1 MNNEEVELQE
11 TADSSQDASQAVA
24 KKSGKKWVIWV
35 IVAALVLWFFNS
47 TSNDISDNEIAD
59 DKYSKIADQAVTN
72 FFQEFDSGEIYS
84 NAIVYLD
91 ETITATESVRIQEN
105 IDLALQYL
113 HEPLSTTTFDIRIF
127 DDYQALKKDMLNM
140 TPVSMKSSVN
150 EELSSD
156 GVFGENKDCEIPGS
170 VGITYDEGWFRPRIF
185 ILTEC
190 AWEEDD
196 SGNWLLTDPEVIAH
210 EIAHV
215 AQNDWYGSSFYTW
228 ACFVPKWMTEGQA
241 QFVSAQLA
249 SLGKGFDYKHFRKSW
264 MYWDPNGKVEPD
276 EDYESKYGA
285 YSDGAFAFEYLI
297 GKYGWD
303 KFETLVSKMNIY
315 PNYKCET
322 ADIHKRLAS
331 AFKVTYGYSLKKFYA
346 EVEDYISWNMA
357 ELDFM
362 LN

>member
-1 MNNEEVELQE
+1 MDSEEIKFEEDSDVSQE
-11 TADSSQDASQAVA
+11 VT
-24 KKSGKKWVIWV
+24 KKSSKNWLSWLVVIS
-35 IVAALVLWFFNS
+35 LVVWFFNS
-47 TSNDISDNEIAD
+47 TSEEIKSEEVD
-59 DKYSKIADQAVTN
+59 GNKYSKIIDQSVTN
-72 FFQEFDSGEIYS
+72 FFEEFDSGEIYS

-91 ETITATESVRIQEN
+91 KTITASESVRIQEN
-105 IDLALQYL
+105 IDLALEYL
-113 HEPLSTTTFDIRIF
+113 HQPLSTTTFDIRIF
-127 DDYQALKKDMLNM
+127 DDYETLKADMLSM
-140 TPVSMKSSVN
+140 TPSSMKSSVA
-150 EELSSD
+150 EELSND
-156 GVFGENKDCEIPGS
+156 GVFGENKDCEMPGS

-190 AWEEDD
+190 AWEEDS

-215 AQNDWYGSSFYTW
+215 AQNNWYGSSFYTW
-228 ACFVPKWMTEGQA
+228 SCFVPKWMTEGQA

-249 SLGKGFDYKHFRKSW
+249 SIEKGFDYKHFRKSW

-285 YSDGAFAFEYLI
+285 YSDGAFAYEYLI

-303 KFETLVSKMNIY
+303 KFETLVSKMNIFPKY
-315 PNYKCET
+315 QCET
-322 ADIHKRLAS
+322 SDIHERFAT
-331 AFKVTYGYSLKKFYA
+331 AFKTTYGYSLAKFYK
-346 EVEDYISWNMA
+346 EVEDYISWNME